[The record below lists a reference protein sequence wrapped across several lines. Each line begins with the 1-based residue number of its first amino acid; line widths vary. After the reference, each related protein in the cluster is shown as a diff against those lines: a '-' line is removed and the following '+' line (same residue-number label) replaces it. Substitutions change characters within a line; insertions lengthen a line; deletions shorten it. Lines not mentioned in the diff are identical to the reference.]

1 MRRLTL
7 RVEKGRVLIRPDEG
21 RPVWLGTRVSALA
34 RVWGEDTGG
43 SLSAL
48 ELTITPGSI
57 VVPHTHSREDEVT
70 FVLEGEIGARVGDRV
85 VAAAAGSY
93 VLKPRN
99 VPHTFWNAGSRN
111 ARTLEMISPPGFARY
126 FEDLSKILRNSSR
139 DRSAE
144 DELDRRYGLTNHPEW
159 VPELVSK
166 YKLKNPLGPE

>member
-1 MRRLTL
+1 MQ
-7 RVEKGRVLIRPDEG
+7 VKNGRVLVRPDEG
-21 RPVWLGTRVSALA
+21 RQIWLGTRISALP
-34 RVWGEDTGG
+34 RVRGEDTGG

-70 FVLEGEIGARVGDRV
+70 FVLEGEIGARIGDHVV
-85 VAAAAGSY
+85 VAPSGSY

-111 ARTLEMISPPGFARY
+111 ARTLEMISPPEFVRY
-126 FEDLSKILRNSSR
+126 FEELGKILGGSGSA

-144 DELDRRYGLTNHPEW
+144 MELDRRYGLKNHPEW
-159 VPELVSK
+159 LPELVSK
-166 YKLKNPLGPE
+166 YKLKNPLSGK

>member
-1 MRRLTL
+1 M
-7 RVEKGRVLIRPDEG
+7 EKRRVLIRPDEG
-21 RPVWLGTRVSALA
+21 RPVWLGDRVGALTRVL
-34 RVWGEDTGG
+34 GEDLGG

-70 FVLEGEIGARVGDRV
+70 FVLEGEIGARVGDRIV
-85 VAAAAGSY
+85 VAPSGSY

-126 FEDLSKILRNSSR
+126 FEELGKILGSGSLNK
-139 DRSAE
+139 SAE
-144 DELDRRYGLTNHPEW
+144 EELDRRYGLTNHPEW
-159 VPELVSK
+159 LPELVSK
-166 YKLKNPLGPE
+166 YKLKNPLNPK